1 MNPLAF
7 LAASQI
13 KPVMNIGRLLTKR
26 YPSRNAAPTKSDA
39 VVRPDFLCVGAQ
51 KAGTSWLY
59 HQLNSHPDFWMPP
72 IKELGYFDQM
82 SHSRHPDSWRK
93 APSRDKRDHFF
104 FAGMESLCS
113 TPFIDRERYGR
124 LFAPKGELLSGD
136 VTPVYS
142 IVPEEMI
149 VAIMDYFPAL
159 KIIFIARDPV
169 ERAWSALS
177 MGVRNGGLS
186 PFDFRNPDVVI
197 RHLFHPDILCRSFP
211 SLTVARWRRHVPAEQ
226 MRIYFYDDL
235 TTDSARLRAEIIL
248 FLGGDPKK
256 ARARADQK
264 IMQDTNKPPLT
275 PEVRNH
281 LGRFFAH
288 ELRTCAIELAGAAVE
303 WPNRYGL

>member
-1 MNPLAF
+1 
-7 LAASQI
+7 
-13 KPVMNIGRLLTKR
+13 
-26 YPSRNAAPTKSDA
+26 
-39 VVRPDFLCVGAQ
+39 
-51 KAGTSWLY
+51 
-59 HQLNSHPDFWMPP
+59 
-72 IKELGYFDQM
+72 
-82 SHSRHPDSWRK
+82 
-93 APSRDKRDHFF
+93 
-104 FAGMESLCS
+104 MESLCS

-235 TTDSARLRAEIIL
+235 MTDSARLRAEIIL

-256 ARARADQK
+256 ARARARTK
-264 IMQDTNKPPLT
+264 KLCRTRTNRRWT

-288 ELRTCAIELAGAAVE
+288 GLPTCAIELAGAAVE
-303 WPNRYGL
+303 WPTRYGL